1 MSSIVPF
8 DFRGSNV
15 RVIER
20 DGEPWFVARD
30 VAITLGYS
38 NPRDAVA
45 RHCKGVA
52 FHDIPTDSGVQQV
65 RLIPERDV
73 YRLVMRSKLPGAGA
87 FEEWVVGTVLPSI
100 RKSGGYGVPTAAQPD
115 LSNPASLRTLLLGY
129 TERVLELEATV
140 AEQAPKVEA
149 HDRIAGADGLS
160 TVTVAA
166 KDLQV
171 GPQRLYAFLLAN
183 RWVYRRGRSYLAYQD
198 KIEAGLLLMKVY
210 VYGQDEYGVDKVSS
224 QVLITPKGVTRLAS
238 LLA

>member
-1 MSSIVPF
+1 M
-8 DFRGSNV
+8 
-15 RVIER
+15 
-20 DGEPWFVARD
+20 
-30 VAITLGYS
+30 
-38 NPRDAVA
+38 
-45 RHCKGVA
+45 
-52 FHDIPTDSGVQQV
+52 
-65 RLIPERDV
+65 
-73 YRLVMRSKLPGAGA
+73 
-87 FEEWVVGTVLPSI
+87 
-100 RKSGGYGVPTAAQPD
+100 
-115 LSNPASLRTLLLGY
+115 
-129 TERVLELEATV
+129 LELEAAV

>member
-20 DGEPWFVARD
+20 DGEPWFVAKD
-30 VAITLGYS
+30 VAQVLGYS
-38 NPRDAVA
+38 NPTDAIA
-45 RHCKGVA
+45 RHCKG
-52 FHDIPTDSGVQQV
+52 TQETRTSDSLGRQSKTII
-65 RLIPERDV
+65 IPERDV
-73 YRLVMRSKLPGAGA
+73 YRLVMRSKLPGAEA

-100 RKSGGYGVPTAAQPD
+100 RKSGSYGVPAAKQPD

-129 TERVLELEATV
+129 TERVLELEAAV

-171 GPQRLYAFLLAN
+171 GEGCKAASDGRL
-183 RWVYRRGRSYLAYQD
+183 RV
-198 KIEAGLLLMKVY
+198 
-210 VYGQDEYGVDKVSS
+210 VSL
-224 QVLITPKGVTRLAS
+224 VHLWHTAS
-238 LLA
+238 AVFRNHSDVVIL